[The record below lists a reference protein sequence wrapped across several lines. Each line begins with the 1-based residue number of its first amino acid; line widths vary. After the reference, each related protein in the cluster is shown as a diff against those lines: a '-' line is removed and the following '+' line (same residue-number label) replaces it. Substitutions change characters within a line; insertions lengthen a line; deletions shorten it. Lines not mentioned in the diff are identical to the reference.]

1 VSWRTKPVPACI
13 WRYTDTSPWA
23 GRLCFLLVRAHD
35 LQLEFLSTF
44 LWREFNHSVWPDL
57 RELQPHTHV
66 LTSLAL
72 TFGERLSDD
81 LDGDKHSV

>member
-1 VSWRTKPVPACI
+1 VSSRTKPVPACI
-13 WRYTDTSPWA
+13 CHYTDTSPWA

-44 LWREFNHSVWPDL
+44 LWRGFNHSVCPDL
-57 RELQPHTHV
+57 RELKPHTPA

-72 TFGERLSDD
+72 TFDEMLSDD
-81 LDGDKHSV
+81 LEGDQHFV